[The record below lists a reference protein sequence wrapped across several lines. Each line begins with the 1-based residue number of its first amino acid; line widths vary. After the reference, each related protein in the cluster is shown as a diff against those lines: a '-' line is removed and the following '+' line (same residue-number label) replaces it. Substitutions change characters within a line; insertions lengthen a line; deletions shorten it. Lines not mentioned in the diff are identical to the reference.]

1 MPGQTRPCPEG
12 MAVNS
17 VGRGGGQKV
26 VKAAEQVAWRVSPR
40 VTPNAGALLA
50 HPLLHG
56 QGYTPGLGPQL
67 SYL

>member
-1 MPGQTRPCPEG
+1 MNP
-12 MAVNS
+12 
-17 VGRGGGQKV
+17 VGGWGGQEV

-40 VTPNAGALLA
+40 VTPNTGALLA